1 MQANI
6 STSSHLVV
14 LGTGGTIAG
23 EAGRPDDNIGYRAA
37 QRGVAD
43 LLAGLPLTP
52 GVSVSCE
59 QVAQLDSKDM
69 DHATWRVLLERVRHW
84 LSDPGVRGVVITH
97 GTDTLEETA
106 YFLSATLGHSAK
118 PVVLTCSMRPAT
130 ALAPDGPQNLVD
142 AVAVAADPRA
152 AGVLVVCAGL
162 VHEAGAVQ
170 KVHTYQPDAFSSG
183 DVGPC
188 ARLYEGQVAWLR
200 STGAATDP
208 VAAEALASAC
218 LATPAADWPWVAV
231 LYSHAGAQG
240 REVEALV
247 AQGVRGL
254 VVAATGNGTLNQG
267 LDHAL
272 QRAAAAGVTVR
283 RSSRCAFGP
292 VLVTEA
298 GGWPVVPGLN
308 AVKTRI
314 ALMLHLLG

>member
-6 STSSHLVV
+6 TTSSHLVV

-23 EAGRPDDNIGYRAA
+23 ESGRPDDNIGYRAA

-43 LLAGLPLTP
+43 LMAGLPLAQ
-52 GVSVSCE
+52 GVTLSCE

-69 DHATWRVLLERVRHW
+69 DHPTWQALLGRVRHW
-84 LSDPGVRGVVITH
+84 LADPTVDGVVITH

-106 YFLSATLGHSAK
+106 YFLSATLGPCAK

-142 AVAVAADPRA
+142 AVSVASDRKA

-162 VHEAGAVQ
+162 VHEAKTVQ

-183 DVGPC
+183 DAGPC
-188 ARLYEGQVAWLR
+188 ARVYEGQVAWLR
-200 STGAATDP
+200 TPPSASDRAAYEA
-208 VAAEALASAC
+208 VAAAC
-218 LATPAADWPWVAV
+218 LALPAVDWPWVSV

-240 REVEALV
+240 REVDALA

-254 VVAATGNGTLNQG
+254 VIAATGNGTLNQG
-267 LDHAL
+267 LDQAL
-272 QRAAAAGVTVR
+272 KRAAVSGVSVW

-298 GGWPVVPGLN
+298 GGWPVMPGLN
-308 AVKTRI
+308 PVKARV
-314 ALMLHLLG
+314 ALMLQLMA

>member
-6 STSSHLVV
+6 TTSSHLVV

-43 LLAGLPLTP
+43 LLAGLPLAQ
-52 GVSVSCE
+52 GVTVHCE

-69 DHATWRVLLERVRHW
+69 DHPTWRVLLERVLHW
-84 LSDPGVRGVVITH
+84 QADPGVRGVVITH

-106 YFLSATLGHSAK
+106 YFLSATLGHCAK

-142 AVAVAADPRA
+142 AVAIASDPRA

-162 VHEAGAVQ
+162 VHEAGSVQ

-183 DVGPC
+183 DAGPC
-188 ARLYEGQVAWLR
+188 ARLYEGQVNWLR
-200 STGAATDP
+200 AVPLNEAGDQAGTRAAP
-208 VAAEALASAC
+208 CLALPAAE
-218 LATPAADWPWVAV
+218 WPWVSL

-240 REVEALV
+240 REVDALV

-254 VVAATGNGTLNQG
+254 VIAATGNGTLNQG
-267 LDHAL
+267 LDQAL
-272 QRAAAAGVTVR
+272 QRAAASGVAVV

-292 VLVTEA
+292 VLVTQA
-298 GGWPVVPGLN
+298 GGWPVMPGLN
-308 AVKTRI
+308 PVKARV
-314 ALMLHLLG
+314 ALMLQLMA